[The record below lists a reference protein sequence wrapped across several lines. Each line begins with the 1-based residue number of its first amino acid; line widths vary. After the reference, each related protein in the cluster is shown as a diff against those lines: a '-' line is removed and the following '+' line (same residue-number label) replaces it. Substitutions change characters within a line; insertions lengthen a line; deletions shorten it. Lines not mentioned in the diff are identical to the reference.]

1 MMPERRTAML
11 KIAEQV
17 RDARL
22 AAGLTQH
29 ELADRAEVS
38 RPSVARVERGA
49 DVSTATLGKVA
60 DHLGLTLKLT
70 TESWGRD

>member
-1 MMPERRTAML
+1 MMMPERRAAML
-11 KIAEQV
+11 KIADQI

-38 RPSVARVERGA
+38 RPSVARVERGD
-49 DVSTATLGKVA
+49 DVSTATLGKIT

-70 TESWGRD
+70 TES